1 MRIYSWTHEVM
12 LSPKLEKASGL
23 SYGELTAMRCQL
35 ELPYAAAACANII
48 LLASAHWEGVDLVK
62 RPPKASCHCIMP
74 QAAGIAARRAE
85 RRKEITNAAQI
96 CTRTDIHIRV
106 EIAAPSQPS
115 QPREVQQAG
124 EVARSV
130 AKAVWPRRIAEGFTS
145 AIDLGI

>member
-1 MRIYSWTHEVM
+1 
-12 LSPKLEKASGL
+12 
-23 SYGELTAMRCQL
+23 
-35 ELPYAAAACANII
+35 
-48 LLASAHWEGVDLVK
+48 
-62 RPPKASCHCIMP
+62 MP

-96 CTRTDIHIRV
+96 CTRTGIHIRV
-106 EIAAPSQPS
+106 EIAAAPSQPS